1 MPFSWL
7 SRIKKAGQESPKPG
21 CIIYIESLDLEV
33 VASPEVEVS
42 AVHTDT

>member
-1 MPFSWL
+1 MLFSCV

-21 CIIYIESLDLEV
+21 CIAYIKSPDLEV
-33 VASPEVEVS
+33 VAGPEVEVS